1 MGKDRDN
8 SVGTGISLCLGEQT
22 QFHATAELG
31 LNLFYGDLEQDWIFL
46 KMAMN
51 VQRGGHGVG
60 KARVGG
66 TRAVGDTRMG
76 SGRRPRYEEQQCG
89 VVHKRE
95 NEGFTLIP

>member
-1 MGKDRDN
+1 MDTEDLGKDREN

-51 VQRGGHGVG
+51 IQRGGHGIG

-66 TRAVGDTRMG
+66 TQEWALDAGPDMKNSTVERSTEGRMRV
-76 SGRRPRYEEQQCG
+76 S
-89 VVHKRE
+89 
-95 NEGFTLIP
+95 L